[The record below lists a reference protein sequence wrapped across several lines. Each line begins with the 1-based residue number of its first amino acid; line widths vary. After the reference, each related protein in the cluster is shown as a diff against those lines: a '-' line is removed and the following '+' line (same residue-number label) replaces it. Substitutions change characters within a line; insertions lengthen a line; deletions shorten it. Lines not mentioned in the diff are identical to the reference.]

1 MNLNTYWNLHCTN
14 LLKCYLQMEID
25 YFFINQPMTDYL
37 VNFHHPYNLTLGVSV
52 TRAYAHK
59 RKYTKFDAYRL
70 LTKKLAG
77 INSSTRNITNARI
90 WKQILHIWCPSGKI
104 AKVVRKIYNKLDDK
118 LKSNTVVIVT
128 IVNCKWVFSNIR

>member
-1 MNLNTYWNLHCTN
+1 
-14 LLKCYLQMEID
+14 MEID

-37 VNFHHPYNLTLGVSV
+37 VNFLHPHDSTFTLTLGVSV

-59 RKYTKFDAYRL
+59 RRFTKLDAYRL

-90 WKQILHIWCPSGKI
+90 WKQILHIWCPSGNI
-104 AKVVRKIYNKLDDK
+104 AKVVRKVYNKLDEK

-128 IVNCKWVFSNIR
+128 IV